1 MTSYKEKDPER
12 DEKAL
17 VLGLKNGEE
26 NAYRVLVR
34 QYQERLF
41 RIAYRMTLDREESL
55 EIVQEVFLKVYT
67 HIHTFKGDSTLYF
80 WLKRITINQGL
91 NWIRRWKR
99 RFRWQHRPLEGEDGE
114 HNLEPGTDGNGP
126 EALYEKKELEKH
138 LMQGLRNLPED
149 ARTVFVLKELEGLS
163 YDDIAALL
171 KIKKG
176 TVSSRLFY
184 ARQRLKRFLED
195 CLYDGEAK

>member
-12 DEKAL
+12 DEKEL
-17 VLGLKNGEE
+17 VLGLKRGEE
-26 NAYRVLVR
+26 DAYRVLVR

-41 RIAYRMTLDREESL
+41 RIAYRITLDREESL
-55 EIVQEVFLKVYT
+55 EIVQDVFLKVYT

-80 WLKRITINQGL
+80 WLKRITINQCL

-99 RFRWQHRPLEGEDGE
+99 RFRWQHQPLGGEGREP
-114 HNLEPGTDGNGP
+114 HKEPGTDVNNP
-126 EALYEKKELEKH
+126 EAVYEKKELKKILTE
-138 LMQGLRNLPED
+138 GLRDLPED
-149 ARTVFVLKELEGLS
+149 ARTVFILKELEGLS
-163 YDDIAALL
+163 YDEIAALL

-184 ARQRLKRFLED
+184 ARQRLKRSLATTFMME
-195 CLYDGEAK
+195 K